1 MIPISWSEPLPSFLW
16 QVALHS
22 TVMGLIF
29 YGWVH
34 RVNLPSGRTRRRLL
48 AMLLVLPMFTAA
60 IPGRASVEFG
70 EQSAWM
76 NSARVLAMPLP
87 GGFHVYHVVLLVGIM
102 SVALTIW
109 QELLPSLRQPRASAS
124 DAPESLVTLVRA
136 KPGWERC
143 RVAMSPLESIM
154 LATGGMPGRPRLI
167 VSRGALESLTDP
179 ELQAVVA
186 HEHAHWIAGRWLRSH
201 GLFAVRLL
209 QCYNPVALWV
219 FREYCNEVEIGC
231 DAVAV
236 SGGDPGLLARVLLR
250 VYQST
255 DRRDVA
261 TRAALR
267 KRVDVLLAGGPQDAA
282 LPPFTIAAA
291 SAAMLVVL
299 PWIV

>member
-1 MIPISWSEPLPSFLW
+1 MIPIWWSAPLPSFLW

-22 TVMGLIF
+22 TTMGLIF

-60 IPGRASVEFG
+60 IPGRAGVEFG
-70 EQSAWM
+70 EQLAWV

-87 GGFHVYHVVLLVGIM
+87 GGFHLYHVFLLVGIM
-102 SVALTIW
+102 AVALTIG
-109 QELLPSLRQPRASAS
+109 QELLPALRQPSASAS
-124 DAPESLVTLVRA
+124 DVPDSLLTLVRA
-136 KPGWERC
+136 QPGWARC
-143 RVAMSPLESIM
+143 RVALSPLGSIL
-154 LATGGMPGRPRLI
+154 LATGGMPGRPRLV
-167 VSRGALESLTDP
+167 VSRGALESLTAP
-179 ELQAVVA
+179 ELETVVA
-186 HEHAHWIAGRWLRSH
+186 HEHAHWIARGWLRAH

-236 SGGDPGLLARVLLR
+236 AGRDPGLLARVLLR
-250 VYQST
+250 IYQST

-267 KRVDVLLAGGPQDAA
+267 KRVDVLLAGGPQDDA
-282 LPPFTIAAA
+282 LPPFTVAAA
-291 SAAMLVVL
+291 SAVMLVVL
-299 PWIV
+299 PWLV